1 MSYIV
6 YRHTNQY
13 NGKIYIGMTG
23 QNPLRRWD
31 CGRGYIGNKYFYR
44 AIKKY
49 GWNNF
54 SHEILYDGLTLE
66 DANRIE
72 RFLIAKYDSTNP
84 QKGYNIDLGGNG
96 VGARSQLTREKLS
109 KSHKG
114 QKAWNKGCPHSE
126 ETRVR
131 ISEALKGGHLSK
143 ETCAKMSSSRTGKG
157 NSFFGKHHSAE
168 SIKKNSMNQPKRK
181 TVMCVETGVIYDS
194 MAEAARQTGIRQGS
208 ISLVCSGSRSVAGG
222 FHWKKVCD
230 TNLTIP

>member
-6 YRHTNQY
+6 YRHTNPY

-23 QNPLRRWD
+23 QKPLRRWD

-49 GWNNF
+49 GWDNF
-54 SHEILYDGLTLE
+54 YHEILCDGLTLE
-66 DANRIE
+66 EANRIE
-72 RFLIAKYDSTNP
+72 RFLIAKYDSANP
-84 QKGYNIDLGGNG
+84 KKGYNIDLGGNG
-96 VGARSQLTREKLS
+96 VGSRSQLTREKLS

-114 QKAWNKGCPHSE
+114 QKAWNKGRPHSE
-126 ETRVR
+126 ETRDR
-131 ISEALKGGHLSK
+131 IREALKGGHLSK

-168 SIKKNSMNQPKRK
+168 SIKKNSMNQPNRK
-181 TVMCVETGVIYDS
+181 SVMCVETGVIYDS

-222 FHWKKVCD
+222 FHWKKVGD
-230 TNLTIP
+230 TNLTTP

>member
-6 YRHTNQY
+6 YRHTNPY

-23 QNPLRRWD
+23 QKPLRRWD
-31 CGRGYIGNKYFYR
+31 RGRGYVENKYFYR

-49 GWNNF
+49 GWDNF
-54 SHEILYDGLTLE
+54 YHEILCDGLTLE
-66 DANRIE
+66 EANRIE
-72 RFLIAKYDSTNP
+72 RFLIAKYDSANP
-84 QKGYNIDLGGNG
+84 KKGYNIDLGGNG
-96 VGARSQLTREKLS
+96 VGSRSQLTREKLS

-114 QKAWNKGCPHSE
+114 QKAWNKGRPHSE
-126 ETRVR
+126 ETRDR

-143 ETCAKMSSSRTGKG
+143 ETCAKMSASRTGKG

-222 FHWKKVCD
+222 FHWKKVGD
-230 TNLTIP
+230 TNLTTP